1 MALQFSTIG
10 FINFKKDYNKI
21 FTNGSIT
28 VSFTASERDKDGN
41 YKTVYF
47 NGLVPAKLVEKIK
60 PFING
65 KDLLLIEGVASPAP
79 KGYTNFTILSVEE
92 FRKNQQVDKTEQGL
106 PF

>member
-1 MALQFSTIG
+1 MSMQFKTIG
-10 FINFKKDYNKI
+10 FINFKKEYNRK
-21 FTNGSIT
+21 FKNGSIT
-28 VSFTASERDKDGN
+28 VSFTSSEKDKEGN

-65 KDLLLIEGVASPAP
+65 KDLLVIEGVASHTA
-79 KGYTNFTILSVEE
+79 KGYTNFTVLSVE
-92 FRKNQQVDKTEQGL
+92 KYQKQEQLTNDEGL